1 MYHKLRLKPEASH
14 TSLILDCVILSHRHR
29 RVAARTEEDVAI
41 YDYRAGRKTTM
52 PPFVLDVFRDTWRR
66 QEEEIGRARGRI
78 WELIREVEALEKETW
93 DREDAVEDLGAAD
106 KKS

>member
-66 QEEEIGRARGRI
+66 QEEEAARARGRI
-78 WELIREVEALEKETW
+78 RDLTAQVEALEKETW
-93 DREDAVEDLGAAD
+93 DRDGAVEDLGAVGG
-106 KKS
+106 KS